1 MDRKRFGIQLDDD
14 TQDLKIENG
23 HIAIGETLP
32 QNEYLLLMCNKG
44 EIKEHPTLGV
54 GISDMLNDNDI
65 IGWKRKIRDGLKA
78 DGMKVEQISIAK
90 DGHIEKLSVK
100 Y

>member
-1 MDRKRFGIQLDDD
+1 MERKRFGMQLDEM
-14 TQDLKIENG
+14 TNDLKIENG

-32 QNEYLLLMCNKG
+32 QNEFLLLVMNKG
-44 EIKEHPTLGV
+44 ELKEDPLVGV

-65 IGWKRKIRDGLKA
+65 LGWKRKIRDGLKA
-78 DGMKVEQISIAK
+78 DGLTVEQISISSDGRIKKLEAK
-90 DGHIEKLSVK
+90 

>member
-1 MDRKRFGIQLDDD
+1 MERKRFGMQLDEMTNDI
-14 TQDLKIENG
+14 KIENG

-32 QNEYLLLMCNKG
+32 QNEYLLLVMNKG
-44 EIKEHPTLGV
+44 ELKEDPLVGV

-78 DGMKVEQISIAK
+78 DGLKVEQISISSDGRIKKLEAK
-90 DGHIEKLSVK
+90 

>member
-1 MDRKRFGIQLDDD
+1 MERKRFGMQLDEMTNDI
-14 TQDLKIENG
+14 KIENG

-32 QNEYLLLMCNKG
+32 QNEFLLLLMNKG
-44 EIKEHPTLGV
+44 ELKEDPLVGV

-65 IGWKRKIRDGLKA
+65 LGWKRKIRDGLKA
-78 DGMKVEQISIAK
+78 DGLTVEQISISSDGRIKKLEAK
-90 DGHIEKLSVK
+90 

>member
-1 MDRKRFGIQLDDD
+1 MERKRFGMQLDEMAN
-14 TQDLKIENG
+14 DLKIENG

-32 QNEYLLLMCNKG
+32 QNEFLLLVMNKG
-44 EIKEHPTLGV
+44 ELKEDPLVGV

-78 DGMKVEQISIAK
+78 DGMKVEQISISSDGRIKKLEAK
-90 DGHIEKLSVK
+90 

>member
-1 MDRKRFGIQLDDD
+1 MERKRFGIQLDNE
-14 TQDLKIENG
+14 TNDLKIENG

-32 QNEYLLLMCNKG
+32 QNEYMILMLQKG
-44 EIKEHPTLGV
+44 ELKEEPLLGV

-65 IGWKRKIRDGLKA
+65 LSWKRKIRDGLKA
-78 DGMKVEQISIAK
+78 DGMTVEQISIAK